1 MVKIKFMLFSILSL
15 PYFCMAGECK
25 TNICIFDNAIES
37 YKNEDDRLNTEYK
50 KVRAFLSD
58 EKFLKVKE
66 VQKLWIKYRDE
77 KCSDAAYK
85 PSDTGEESKI
95 NRALCLSHMSSARS
109 IELRMIYDSDFR
121 NSINYVYGSFL
132 RAGFYGKQRK
142 KTTLENEY
150 IDNNCRS
157 LDSVIEGF
165 DKEFCKERMSTP

>member
-1 MVKIKFMLFSILSL
+1 MKIKFMLFTIISL
-15 PYFCMAGECK
+15 PYFCLAGECK
-25 TNICIFDNAIES
+25 TNICIIDNVTES
-37 YKNEDDRLNTEYK
+37 YKNEDDRLNIEYK
-50 KVRAFLSD
+50 KVREFLPD

-77 KCSDAAYK
+77 KCSDTTYK
-85 PSDTGEESKI
+85 ASDTGEESKI
-95 NRALCLSHMSSARS
+95 DRVLCLSHMSSARS

-121 NSINYVYGSFL
+121 NSINYVYSSFL
-132 RAGFYGKQRK
+132 RTGFDWKQRN